1 MSRGAATAYMHIPYV
16 VWPWARS
23 SQHISL
29 VSSECHSLACA
40 APNPGALCTR
50 GGAVRAAR
58 FTQPLYVYSSS
69 RHPQKDSRAT
79 TYTHMQGGPAAGW
92 RCAAQPRMCMCDAAP
107 ARRAGGRRARSP
119 PTHRTCR
126 ARTTRAAAKCSMPH
140 VAHPTTMAHSL
151 PQIAVGIHQL
161 AVAHRSVLPHVE
173 TAQECDEDLVV

>member
-50 GGAVRAAR
+50 GGARGSHSSLR

-79 TYTHMQGGPAAGW
+79 TYTHTQGGPSPMH
-92 RCAAQPRMCMCDAAP
+92 CAYFHELSRYWLI
-107 ARRAGGRRARSP
+107 
-119 PTHRTCR
+119 
-126 ARTTRAAAKCSMPH
+126 K
-140 VAHPTTMAHSL
+140 
-151 PQIAVGIHQL
+151 
-161 AVAHRSVLPHVE
+161 
-173 TAQECDEDLVV
+173 VVTPSQK